1 MSKIKQKISNFM
13 TDMKAWSHMK
23 VIAPIFSSL
32 KSFVSYLKNAPILPV
47 IVGGLIVA
55 FIVTGL
61 MLNGSVEKFSSKLAQ
76 NLTAVTHKSLEKTGF
91 GLRDVT
97 VEGRF
102 NTRRAELRRV
112 VEARI
117 GESIFKIGLD
127 ATRVRVENL
136 PWVESATVTRILP
149 DLLHIQI
156 EERKA
161 FALWRNQKG
170 TALIDR
176 TGSVIKTRSLDK
188 YETLPYVKGEKSE
201 QTAAEL
207 FDLLSD
213 YPVVRNR
220 MIGAERISDR
230 RWTIYLDHGGA
241 IHLPAE
247 KAKNAL
253 NLLMDMERDKK
264 VLAMK
269 GRVIDLRLPD
279 RVVLRARPLPVTSL
293 FRKRNNT

>member
-1 MSKIKQKISNFM
+1 MSKIKQKLSNLIS
-13 TDMKAWSHMK
+13 DMKMWSHSK
-23 VIAPIFSSL
+23 VIAPILSPLKGSL
-32 KSFVSYLKNAPILPV
+32 SYLKNAPILPV
-47 IVGGLIVA
+47 IAGALIAA

-61 MLNGSVEKFSSKLAQ
+61 ILNGSVQRFGTKFAENVSAMS
-76 NLTAVTHKSLEKTGF
+76 HKSLEISGF

-97 VEGRF
+97 VEGRY
-102 NTRRAELRRV
+102 NTKRAELRRV
-112 VEARI
+112 VQARI
-117 GESIFKIGLD
+117 GESILKIDLD
-127 ATRVRVENL
+127 ATRVRIENL
-136 PWVESATVTRILP
+136 PWVKSATVTRVLP

-156 EERKA
+156 EERQA
-161 FALWRNQKG
+161 FALWKHKKG

-176 TGSVIKTRSLDK
+176 TGAIIKTHSLDK
-188 YETLPYVKGEKSE
+188 YEALPYIRGKKSAH
-201 QTAAEL
+201 TAAQL

-213 YPVVRNR
+213 YPVVKNR

-247 KAKNAL
+247 NVQNAL
-253 NLLMDMERDKK
+253 NLLMDMESDKK

-279 RVVLRARPLPVTSL
+279 RVVLRARPLPITSL
-293 FRKRNNT
+293 YRKRDKT